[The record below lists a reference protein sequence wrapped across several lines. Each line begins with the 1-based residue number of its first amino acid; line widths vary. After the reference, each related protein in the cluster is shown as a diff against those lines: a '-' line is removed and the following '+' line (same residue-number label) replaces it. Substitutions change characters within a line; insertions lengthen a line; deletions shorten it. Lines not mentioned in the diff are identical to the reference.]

1 MSSGREAA
9 QAKRASGPL
18 ADAAAG
24 AGTAVQRCCG
34 ALLGPV
40 RESPLPETAW
50 AFSMLA
56 R

>member
-1 MSSGREAA
+1 MSSGREGA

-24 AGTAVQRCCG
+24 AGTARPAVLRSTAWPEEG
-34 ALLGPV
+34 I
-40 RESPLPETAW
+40 RLPETAW

-56 R
+56 H